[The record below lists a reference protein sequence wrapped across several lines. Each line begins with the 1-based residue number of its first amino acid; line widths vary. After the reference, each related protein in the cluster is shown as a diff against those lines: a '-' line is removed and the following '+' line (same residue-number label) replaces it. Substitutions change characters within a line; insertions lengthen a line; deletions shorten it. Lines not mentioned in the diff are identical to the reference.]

1 MTPLK
6 DGAVCM
12 VVAGKIFKLSEPLA
26 LDEIASRLENYHFEE
41 DYEEGD
47 YKFTLL
53 TEVVGLLLKKNTL
66 SGVYSHDYV
75 IHVFH
80 RGKVAPLPRTV
91 EALFSFSQVE
101 DTTFL
106 TVVEKKRVANF
117 IANKLSG
124 ILFEKVG
131 GIVEARIPPETLR
144 EFHLKNPEDTKITF
158 FDNVDI
164 PNVNKLSLYGPD
176 LINTSL
182 FEDYTKHGDLWYVV
196 ARSKEMGY
204 VVGVTRDASVTIFNL
219 ADKSKYVEYVN
230 KEIYPLVL
238 VSSR

>member
-1 MTPLK
+1 
-6 DGAVCM
+6 M

-53 TEVVGLLLKKNTL
+53 TEVVGLLPKKNTL
-66 SGVYSHDYV
+66 SGVYSHDFV

-106 TVVEKKRVANF
+106 TVVEKKRLANF
-117 IANKLSG
+117 IANKLSE

-196 ARSKEMGY
+196 ARSKETGY
-204 VVGVTRDASVTIFNL
+204 VVGVTRDASVTVFNL

>member
-1 MTPLK
+1 
-6 DGAVCM
+6 M

-41 DYEEGD
+41 EYEEGD

-53 TEVVGLLLKKNTL
+53 TEVVGLLPKKNTL
-66 SGVYSHDYV
+66 NGVYSHDYV
-75 IHVFH
+75 LHVFH

-91 EALFSFSQVE
+91 EALFSFAQID

-106 TVVEKKRVANF
+106 TVVEKKRLANF
-117 IANKLSG
+117 IANKLSE
-124 ILFEKVG
+124 ILFEKMG
-131 GIVEARIPPETLR
+131 GVVEARIPPETLR
-144 EFHLKNPEDTKITF
+144 EFHQKNPEDTKITF

-196 ARSKEMGY
+196 ARSRETGY
-204 VVGVTRDASVTIFNL
+204 VVGVTRDASVTVFNL
-219 ADKSKYVEYVN
+219 ADKNRYVEYVN
-230 KEIYPLVL
+230 KEIYPLILASV
-238 VSSR
+238 R